1 MKELDDFL
9 KYLIRV
15 GVLKESVLLESLS
28 YKKKL
33 VGKMLGKKV

>member
-9 KYLIRV
+9 KYLIRI
-15 GVLKESVLLESLS
+15 GVFKESVLLKSLS

-33 VGKMLGKKV
+33 VGKMLGKKM